1 MTSVGARKS
10 FNLGKSVFLL
20 LVHDSYSEIILNHYG
35 HIELIAEFTSHKLA
49 EEVWIANFPT
59 LFYLYLLGEG
69 DFVWIS

>member
-10 FNLGKSVFLL
+10 FNLGNSVFLL
-20 LVHDSYSEIILNHYG
+20 LVHYSYSEIILNHYG

-49 EEVWIANFPT
+49 EEFWIVNIWSLVFVCV
-59 LFYLYLLGEG
+59 G